1 MSSPAASQPDVG
13 VVVVA
18 AGAGVRAGP
27 GEPKQFRP
35 IHGVPMLL
43 RALRAFIGHPEVRQ
57 VVVTLPPG
65 YLERP
70 PDWLGKLRGERLSF
84 VPGGAQRVDSVRAG
98 LRVLPA
104 DATIILIHDAAR
116 PFVSRETIDAV
127 ITRAR
132 AGVGAVAAVPT
143 SDTLKEIGEGAP
155 RATPR
160 ITRTVDRERIWRA
173 QTPQGFPRQMLN
185 AAYAQLGAAANGGA
199 PSDDA
204 EVCERAGFP
213 VELIPDSPYNVK
225 ITTADDFRIAE
236 ALARELR

>member
-1 MSSPAASQPDVG
+1 VTSPAASPPDVG

-35 IHGVPMLL
+35 ILGVPMLL
-43 RALRAFIGHPEVRQ
+43 RALRPFTSHPEVRH
-57 VVVTLPPG
+57 VIVALPPG
-65 YLERP
+65 YAERP
-70 PDWLGKLRGERLSF
+70 PEWLSRIRGDRLSL
-84 VPGGAQRVDSVRAG
+84 VAGGAHRIDSVRAG
-98 LRVLPA
+98 LEALSVDAVVVLV
-104 DATIILIHDAAR
+104 HDAAR
-116 PFVSRETIDAV
+116 PFVSRGTIDAV
-127 ITRAR
+127 VARAR
-132 AGVGAVAAVPT
+132 AGVGAVAAVPA
-143 SDTLKEIGEGAP
+143 SDTLKEIAEGP
-155 RATPR
+155 LRTTPL

-173 QTPQGFPRQMLN
+173 QTPQGFPRQMLLE
-185 AAYAQLGAAANGGA
+185 AYERLNDGA